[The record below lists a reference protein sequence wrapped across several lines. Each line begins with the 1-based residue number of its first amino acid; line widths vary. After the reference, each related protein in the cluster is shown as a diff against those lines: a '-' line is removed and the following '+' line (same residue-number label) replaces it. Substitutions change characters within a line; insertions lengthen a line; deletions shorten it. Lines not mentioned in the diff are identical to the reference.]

1 MAYTQAD
8 LDAVK
13 KAIAGSQL
21 EVQYGDKRV
30 RFRSLEELE
39 RAKRMI
45 AAELASASGV
55 RRTNIVRLRHGG
67 KGI

>member
-1 MAYTQAD
+1 MAFTQSD
-8 LDAVK
+8 LDSIK

-30 RFRSLEELE
+30 KYRSLEELE
-39 RAKRMI
+39 RAARMI
-45 AAELASASGV
+45 AGELNSAAGV
-55 RRTNIVRLRHGG
+55 RRKRIVRLRHGG

>member
-1 MAYTQAD
+1 MAFTQTD
-8 LDAVK
+8 LDAIK

-30 RFRSLEELE
+30 RYRSLEELE
-39 RAKRMI
+39 RAARMI
-45 AAELASASGV
+45 SSELNAGN
-55 RRTNIVRLRHGG
+55 RRSRIVRLRSAG